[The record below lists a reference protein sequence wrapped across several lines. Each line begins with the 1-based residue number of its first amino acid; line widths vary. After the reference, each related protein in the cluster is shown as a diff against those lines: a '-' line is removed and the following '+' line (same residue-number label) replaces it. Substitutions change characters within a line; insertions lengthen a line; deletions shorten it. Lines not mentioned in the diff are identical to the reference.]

1 MANKKQENNTN
12 KKNTPVLTG
21 HNIYKDKH
29 GQTIYYNKK
38 TRVGY
43 LIPEKD
49 FSKFQILQM
58 RYILALVIAVL
69 LYSMTNISY
78 WLTGI
83 VLVAVALGM
92 EYTLRVKVLPSYTQ
106 YQNYEVEKG
115 ESQLDLM
122 VKEGRNKLIL
132 RACLLILLSILLIVN
147 LFTMGDEPTLV
158 LIILSVILSIAS
170 LIYAGMQIRGIIY
183 IQKNKH

>member
-1 MANKKQENNTN
+1 MANKKQVSNSN
-12 KKNTPVLTG
+12 KKNTPALSG

-29 GQTIYYNKK
+29 GQTIYFNKK

-43 LIPEKD
+43 VVPEKD

-83 VLVAVALGM
+83 VLVAVAIGM
-92 EYTLRVKVLPSYTQ
+92 EVTLRVKVLPGYTQ
-106 YQNYEVEKG
+106 YQNFEPEKG

-122 VKEGRNKLIL
+122 VKEGRNKLLL
-132 RACLLILLSILLIVN
+132 RTCLLLLLSILLIVN
-147 LFTMGDEPTLV
+147 LFTMDEEPTII

-170 LIYAGMQIRGIIY
+170 LVYAGVQIRGIIY
-183 IQKNKH
+183 IQKHK

>member
-1 MANKKQENNTN
+1 MANKKQVNNSN
-12 KKNTPVLTG
+12 KKNTPALSG

-29 GQTIYYNKK
+29 GQTIYFNKR

-43 LIPEKD
+43 VVPEKD

-83 VLVAVALGM
+83 VLVAVAIGM
-92 EYTLRVKVLPSYTQ
+92 EVTLRVKVLPSYTQ
-106 YQNYEVEKG
+106 YQNFEPEKG

-122 VKEGRNKLIL
+122 VKEGRNKLLL
-132 RACLLILLSILLIVN
+132 RTCLLLLLSILLIVN
-147 LFTMGDEPTLV
+147 LFTMDEEPTII

-170 LIYAGMQIRGIIY
+170 LVYAGVQIRGIIY
-183 IQKNKH
+183 IQKHK